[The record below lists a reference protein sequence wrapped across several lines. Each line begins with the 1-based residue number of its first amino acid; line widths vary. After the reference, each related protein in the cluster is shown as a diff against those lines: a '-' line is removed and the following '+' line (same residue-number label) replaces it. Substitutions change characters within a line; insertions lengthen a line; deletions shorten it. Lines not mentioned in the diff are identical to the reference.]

1 MKTLIVIGAYPN
13 TPKKEEV
20 LINEVESLSGLG
32 FDIMIV
38 SHFPISTEIQNMVDY
53 YIYDK
58 NQTLTPL
65 DVSPYYWFKTDNF
78 FIRVN
83 NSRHALPICQ
93 NMFNAF
99 KFSDIKKYDFVY
111 FIENDN
117 LFSVNDSNK
126 LKNLIDEMEES
137 GKKCIFF
144 KPEGYKDNG
153 SYVYETQLFGITPSF
168 FNSILTLPIT
178 ENDWYEHQMP
188 NTLELAFYNKLQ
200 NHENEF
206 LIINQHSSEYFKDSE
221 INIFRV
227 ENFILEVL
235 YNINDPLT
243 PILYCYSEVRNRYNY
258 NVVIS
263 INDNVIEDR
272 FTLPTQWFYIP
283 LSLNGDKLNIKVYYD
298 NKLESEKT
306 MSLNDNILNSL
317 KERGSIEFY
326 Q

>member
-1 MKTLIVIGAYPN
+1 MKKLIVIGAYPN

-20 LINEVESLSGLG
+20 LINEINSLTGLG
-32 FDIMIV
+32 FDIMVV
-38 SHFPISTEIQNMVDY
+38 SHYPVSIEIQDMVDY

-65 DVSPYYWFKTDNF
+65 DKSPYYWFKTDSF

-99 KFSDIKKYDFVY
+99 KFSEIKKYDFVY

-117 LFSVNDSNK
+117 MFSLGDSKK
-126 LKNLIDEMEES
+126 LVDLVDEMFNS

-144 KPEGYKDNG
+144 KPEGYRDNG

-168 FNSILTLPIT
+168 FNDVLTLPIS
-178 ENDWYEHQMP
+178 ENEWYEHQMP

-200 NHENEF
+200 NHENDF
-206 LIINQHSSEYFKDSE
+206 LIINEHSSEYFKESD

-227 ENFILEVL
+227 ENFILELL
-235 YNINDPLT
+235 YNINDPST
-243 PILYCYSEVRNRYNY
+243 PILYCYSEIRNRYNY
-258 NVVIS
+258 KVVIT

-272 FTLPTQWFYIP
+272 YVYPTEWFYIP
-283 LSLNGDKLNIKVYYD
+283 LSLRDDKLIIEVYDD
-298 NKLESEKT
+298 NKLESKKI
-306 MSLNDNILNSL
+306 MVLNTDILDSL
-317 KERGSIEFY
+317 KERGSIEFN